1 MTMLSS
7 ETRRRGVV
15 GVVVS
20 LAQRSAGKGGGG
32 CGRYASLSSFSSRTS
47 LHSSKSFSA
56 KATGRE
62 TEDDI
67 KSGKNDERNADTIGV
82 FSKTASS
89 SSAGAFSS
97 SAGAFAGG
105 EEGVD
110 AFEGQEVIDAT
121 REETD
126 GQTSIG
132 QTGTVTSIQP
142 GGLLVLEGLRS
153 SVQLGSVLRFP
164 GLQAKA
170 ILLSHREPKSFAMLA
185 TKLGAVHVPDS
196 DNVAEIKVG
205 DALEVEKMDE
215 ENKKSKSKAF
225 QIPPEKDL
233 RGRIVSAL
241 GAPTSASGFQSI
253 SEAYLSEQS
262 GENLVADPPPVD
274 ARKPITTP
282 LITGASAVDVLTP
295 IGRGQCLLVSGE
307 PNTGVSEFLQMS
319 VSAQKK
325 SNVRCVYAA
334 VGASEEKSQ
343 EIARALN
350 VLEEENTNTSTTVVT
365 VSKDATIAERYVAT
379 LTAFAI
385 AEGAR
390 KSGQDALLCVDD
402 FSGMTGFAREMAELA
417 PDAKLDDES
426 DENKEEIEG
435 MLVSAA
441 MAERRRF
448 LGTTLQRVA
457 RLNDKLGGGSI
468 TLLGAMTHPIGAYD
482 KDYTGSLNG
491 EGSIDYMQKAR
502 ETVANFENMPEAL
515 QKKLA
520 DGLKKKGEAASQAS
534 STTNYAKRNNQT
546 SAPENAYTPPR
557 PLVEEFMS
565 ITDGQVFIK
574 DFDPETGWIWDQKM
588 SVSRIGAP
596 GQAQAF
602 KKINALE
609 LRLQLMQS
617 DDMSA
622 YGKSGEEKRKLNAKS
637 DAVGLFMK
645 QTPGEVRSIAESF
658 IGVYAMTKTS
668 FAEREDVSGAK
679 MLEFANACIAQA
691 EINIADVVESINAS
705 SIGALSAEDEGK
717 IAAVVKDVAAK
728 MF

>member
-1 MTMLSS
+1 M
-7 ETRRRGVV
+7 RGP
-15 GVVVS
+15 
-20 LAQRSAGKGGGG
+20 LL
-32 CGRYASLSSFSSRTS
+32 CGFQ
-47 LHSSKSFSA
+47 
-56 KATGRE
+56 
-62 TEDDI
+62 
-67 KSGKNDERNADTIGV
+67 
-82 FSKTASS
+82 S
-89 SSAGAFSS
+89 SSARTPARRSTTTTKGIAMMRRASTRAWRNACCAPRRHRGYDDALSVYSSIRVVGKCVLPKAFVQ
-97 SAGAFAGG
+97 GG
-105 EEGVD
+105 KDAADAAD
-110 AFEGQEVIDAT
+110 AFEGQESIDVT

-126 GQTSIG
+126 GETSVG
-132 QTGTVTSIQP
+132 QTGAVTSVQP

-170 ILLSHREPKSFAMLA
+170 VLLAHREPKSFAMLA
-185 TKLGAVHVPDS
+185 TKLGGVHVPDS

-205 DALEVEKMDE
+205 DALEVEKVDE
-215 ENKKSKSKAF
+215 ENKKSKAKTF

-241 GAPTSASGFQSI
+241 GAPTSPSGSSGFRAI
-253 SEAYLSEQS
+253 SEAYLREGS
-262 GENLVADPPPVD
+262 GEDLIADQPPVD

-307 PNTGVSEFLQMS
+307 PNTGISEFLQMS
-319 VSAQKK
+319 VNAQKK

-334 VGASEEKSQ
+334 VGASKDKSQ
-343 EIARALN
+343 EIAKALD
-350 VLEEENTNTSTTVVT
+350 VLEENNTNTSTTIVT
-365 VSKDATIAERYVAT
+365 VSKDATIAERYIAT

-390 KSGQDALLCVDD
+390 NSGLDALLCIDD

-448 LGTTLQRVA
+448 LGSTLQRVA

-482 KDYTGSLNG
+482 KDYDSSSNEG
-491 EGSIDYMQKAR
+491 ESIDYMQKAK
-502 ETVANFENMPEAL
+502 ETVANFENMPESL

-520 DGLKKKGEAASQAS
+520 DGLKKKAEAASQALS
-534 STTNYAKRNNQT
+534 VTNYAKRNNQT
-546 SAPENAYTPPR
+546 NVPENAYTQPR

-574 DFDPETGWIWDQKM
+574 DFDPKTGWLWDQKM

-622 YGKSGEEKRKLNAKS
+622 YGKTGEEKRKLNAKS

-645 QTPGEVRSIAESF
+645 QKPGEVRSIAESF

-668 FAEREDVSGAK
+668 FAEREDVSGEK

-691 EINIADVVESINAS
+691 KSTIADVIESMDAS
-705 SIGALSAEDEGK
+705 ASGDLSAEDEGK
-717 IAAVVKDVAAK
+717 IATVVKDVSVK

>member
-1 MTMLSS
+1 METIQPRLST
-7 ETRRRGVV
+7 TRGHHHQRAAAGLAKAALAARKTTSSSANNTINMRRLMQRHVKSTSSSVGGRYLRQQHRSSSSSSSSRVV
-15 GVVVS
+15 GNVPRA
-20 LAQRSAGKGGGG
+20 LGGGG
-32 CGRYASLSSFSSRTS
+32 DDGVGMFSKI
-47 LHSSKSFSA
+47 SSK
-56 KATGRE
+56 E
-62 TEDDI
+62 
-67 KSGKNDERNADTIGV
+67 
-82 FSKTASS
+82 
-89 SSAGAFSS
+89 
-97 SAGAFAGG
+97 
-105 EEGVD
+105 D
-110 AFEGQEVIDAT
+110 AFEGQEIIDAT
-121 REETD
+121 KEETD
-126 GQTSIG
+126 GETSIG

-142 GGLLVLEGLRS
+142 GGLLVVEGLRS

-170 ILLSHREPKSFAMLA
+170 ILLGHREPKSFAMLA

-215 ENKKSKSKAF
+215 EDKKRKAKTF

-241 GAPTSASGFQSI
+241 GAPMSASGFQAI
-253 SEAYLSEQS
+253 SEAYLSERS
-262 GENLVADPPPVD
+262 GEELIADPPPVD

-319 VSAQKK
+319 VNAQKK

-334 VGASEEKSQ
+334 VGASKDKSQ
-343 EIARALN
+343 EIAHALN
-350 VLEEENTNTSTTVVT
+350 VLEENDTNTSTTVVT

-390 KSGQDALLCVDD
+390 KSGQDALLCIDD

-482 KDYTGSLNG
+482 KDYAGSVNG
-491 EGSIDYMQKAR
+491 EETIDYMQKAR
-502 ETVANFENMPEAL
+502 ETVANFESMSEVL

-520 DGLKKKGEAASQAS
+520 DGLQKKAEAASKAS
-534 STTNYAKRNNQT
+534 SATNYAKRKNQT
-546 SAPENAYTPPR
+546 SAPENAYTQPR

-574 DFDPETGWIWDQKM
+574 DFDPKTGWVWDQKM

-645 QTPGEVRSIAESF
+645 QAPGEVRSIAESF
-658 IGVYAMTKTS
+658 VGVYAMTKTS
-668 FAEREDVSGAK
+668 FAEREDVSGEK

-691 EINIADVVESINAS
+691 KSNIPDVMEAMNTSSVGELSVDDES
-705 SIGALSAEDEGK
+705 K
-717 IAAVVKDVAAK
+717 IATVVKDVAAK
-728 MF
+728 TF